1 MLKPKIVTIKAEQQ
15 DNKALILA
23 LIDRGVDVVIVG
35 SRKEAIG
42 SRDVAIVGAG
52 SVGRSLAT
60 ALAMDLAMDQGPL
73 IGPLGLDGYKLDQ
86 PKEFKLTA
94 PTMLEEFNYNP
105 SLPEPKN
112 FLHQAPPVA
121 KKHGNNRKRTKYRK

>member
-1 MLKPKIVTIKAEQQ
+1 MKPKIVTIRHDQR
-15 DNKALILA
+15 DNMALIEA
-23 LIDRGVDVVIVG
+23 LMDRNVDLVIVG
-35 SRKEAIG
+35 SRQEALG
-42 SRDVAIVGAG
+42 SRDVAILGTGSHLVG
-52 SVGRSLAT
+52 LAT
-60 ALAMDLAMDQGPL
+60 ALTMDPIAS
-73 IGPLGLDGYKLDQ
+73 LGLDGYKLDQ

-94 PTMLEEFNYNP
+94 LTMLEEFQYDP